1 MMNALTY
8 ALNRHPIIVSL
19 ANRKDLPK
27 ALEAESSI
35 IILLQA
41 DIFTLDKDVKEIK
54 ETDKLIFVH
63 IDLMK
68 GLKRDKSG
76 IRFLADKIGIDGII
90 TTQTSLITHA
100 RKLDLLTIQR
110 VFILDSA
117 SIKQGLKSIQES
129 RPDAV
134 EVLPGIAVPHIKEHI
149 QKDIRQTVIAG
160 GLINTEEEILTIL
173 RNGARGISSSS
184 PDLWKSSSHIKEI
197 LKKKQ

>member
-19 ANRKDLPK
+19 TNEKDLPR

-35 IILLQA
+35 IILMQA
-41 DIFTLDKDVKEIK
+41 DICTLGRVVKEIK

-63 IDLMK
+63 VDLMK
-68 GLKRDKSG
+68 GLKRDASG
-76 IRFLADKIGIDGII
+76 IRFLAEEIGIDGIV

-100 RKLDLLTIQR
+100 RKLRLLTIQR

-149 QKDIRQTVIAG
+149 QKDIRQIVIAG

-173 RNGARGISSSS
+173 RNGAKGISSSS
-184 PDLWKSSSHIKEI
+184 NDLWKSSTDINEK
-197 LKKKQ
+197 LKGKW